1 MAKRTKTVLARLDFQ
16 GLLDLREEVNDALS
30 GFRTT
35 LEKQLEQLGASVA
48 SVVKRGRGSTKG
60 RKVAP
65 KYKGPGGETW
75 AGRGATP
82 RWLKAAMK
90 EGKKAE
96 EFLIDKAAGKAHKA
110 TKRRAKK

>member
-1 MAKRTKTVLARLDFQ
+1 MERMAKRAKTKLAGMDFQ
-16 GLLDLREEVNDALS
+16 SLLDLREEVNEALS

-48 SVVKRGRGSTKG
+48 SVVKRGRRSMKG
-60 RKVAP
+60 RKVPA
-65 KYKGPGGETW
+65 KYKGPAGELW
-75 AGRGATP
+75 AGRGAKP
-82 RWLKAAMK
+82 RWLVAAIK

-96 EFLIDKAAGKAHKA
+96 DFLIEKTVGKT